1 MVWRYTQ
8 DGVRRLALQA
18 NFYGFYN
25 FSLSGIVVFTG
36 ILDYVPLAFG
46 GDALATEP
54 GGSHEFLKGA
64 AFTIFSM
71 AHDRLFDKL
80 ELIHDPT

>member
-8 DGVRRLALQA
+8 DGVRRLALQV
-18 NFYGFYN
+18 NFYGIYN

-54 GGSHEFLKGA
+54 GGSQRIPEGGGLNDFFHGA
-64 AFTIFSM
+64 
-71 AHDRLFDKL
+71 
-80 ELIHDPT
+80 